1 MLNVLSE
8 IKGTKLK
15 NLDMRELLKFY
26 NFSKAVFSKLLFVTC
41 VLVIW
46 QIVYFLQIFPKL
58 LFPSFTEIFS
68 AFLSGIF
75 EGKLIPSAITSLSLI
90 FQGLVLGIFS
100 ACVLA
105 GLAITCKI
113 GRWIVDN
120 TVFIMNPI
128 PGLAIFPLC
137 ILFFG
142 FGKGAMLFILIH
154 SVLWGFLLNILA
166 GIDSMPKIYR
176 EIGQILELSKF
187 RMAKD
192 IYLPAC
198 MPYVIPGL
206 KAAWAR
212 AWRSAIGI
220 ELVAGVMVGNAGLGW
235 LMTYQRGVLDT
246 PGLYASLIIIII
258 IGLIMEALFG
268 GLEKTTVKKW
278 GMMQ

>member
-1 MLNVLSE
+1 MA
-8 IKGTKLK
+8 
-15 NLDMRELLKFY
+15 DMKQFLEKSRIP
-26 NFSKAVFSKLLFVTC
+26 KAVFSRLLFLACLLTV
-41 VLVIW
+41 W
-46 QIVYFLQIFPKL
+46 QIIYFLQIFPNL
-58 LFPSFTEIFS
+58 LFPSVTEIFY
-68 AFLSGIF
+68 AFSFGIF
-75 EGKLIPSAITSLSLI
+75 NGKIVSSSVNSLNLI
-90 FQGLVLGIFS
+90 FQGLILGIFI
-100 ACVLA
+100 AYILT
-105 GLAITCKI
+105 GLAIISKI
-113 GRWIVDN
+113 GRWMVDN

-154 SVLWGFLLNILA
+154 SVLWGFLLNMLA
-166 GIDSMPKIYR
+166 GIDSMPKIYK
-176 EIGQILELSKF
+176 EIGHNLELSKF
-187 RMAKD
+187 RMVKD

-220 ELVAGVMVGNAGLGW
+220 ELVAGIMVGNAGLGW
-235 LMTYQRGVLDT
+235 LMTYQRAVLDT

-258 IGLIMEALFG
+258 IGLVMEASFG
-268 GLEKTTVKKW
+268 VLERLTVKKW